1 MGYDDLLAHSVSAD
15 CGLVGAAT
23 EDGAVPCVRLVFHHG
38 HEGEQ
43 VVHSERFIAPEA
55 VIGLILELVAVNT
68 LQAGDAP
75 AELPA
80 GAFKRLVME
89 AADGEVNGFD
99 HPFIS
104 FALGA
109 MAATLDAIAEGE
121 EPGLEVLAGT
131 FEDLLHGELGE
142 QILRAVGEHRQRTQ

>member
-15 CGLVGAAT
+15 SGIVGAAT

-43 VVHSERFIAPEA
+43 VVHSERYIAPEA
-55 VIGLILELVAVNT
+55 VIGLILELVAVKAVE
-68 LQAGDAP
+68 AGDAP
-75 AELPA
+75 AELPL
-80 GAFKRLVME
+80 GSFKRLVTE

-99 HPFIS
+99 HPFTS

-109 MAATLDAIAEGE
+109 MAAVLDAIAEGE
-121 EPGLEVLAGT
+121 PPHLEVLADT
-131 FEDLLHGELGE
+131 LEDLLHGELGE